1 MRKGQGKAEIRAGSR
16 FGRWTVLDK
25 QIISEKGD
33 RKWLC
38 RCDCGT
44 QKHVLERSLR
54 YGGSMSCGC
63 LRKERASQAL
73 SPDLTGKQFGEL
85 TVIRKTETKKQ
96 NGGTVWLCEC
106 SCGAAYE
113 VLGTLLV
120 TGRRTRCPSKAHAK
134 NYTYSDITGQR
145 FGRLTACYPARRYD
159 KSGSVIWHCR
169 CDCGNEVEVSY
180 NSLMYTSQKSC
191 GCQKR
196 EHSQR
201 LNTFLTHVAGTSVDM
216 LKSKKV
222 PSDNTTGYKGVYLI
236 RGKYVAKIVF
246 QKKAYYLGAYDRIE
260 EAAQARKE
268 AEAVLFDGVADHYRN
283 WKLRADDDPVWAE
296 ENPIQVTVTQDNE
309 KRLAIILR
317 PELV

>member
-1 MRKGQGKAEIRAGSR
+1 
-16 FGRWTVLDK
+16 
-25 QIISEKGD
+25 
-33 RKWLC
+33 
-38 RCDCGT
+38 
-44 QKHVLERSLR
+44 
-54 YGGSMSCGC
+54 
-63 LRKERASQAL
+63 
-73 SPDLTGKQFGEL
+73 
-85 TVIRKTETKKQ
+85 
-96 NGGTVWLCEC
+96 
-106 SCGAAYE
+106 
-113 VLGTLLV
+113 
-120 TGRRTRCPSKAHAK
+120 
-134 NYTYSDITGQR
+134 
-145 FGRLTACYPARRYD
+145 
-159 KSGSVIWHCR
+159 
-169 CDCGNEVEVSY
+169 
-180 NSLMYTSQKSC
+180 
-191 GCQKR
+191 
-196 EHSQR
+196 
-201 LNTFLTHVAGTSVDM
+201 M